1 MFTFV
6 SKSFCPSAFKRHF
19 LSPIGNKKAHRPC
32 INFSSTSKRS
42 VYRFLYPLFQNHFL
56 LVRLIRRIPQPWG
69 QYQQNGKQTYCR
81 LPPQSFRITLKDTPS
96 HISMK
101 SWGFY
106 LSKIFLEFFSNMY
119 IPPWLQMVLM
129 VLKLL
134 ANTYVSQSKNWV
146 FSFFV
151 MLPSKTFPQVL
162 MITPPPLPSRRKLLI
177 SPEQPFLGIYY
188 GAQRM
193 TKIKRAR
200 ILSQVLI
207 NSTIFATFIFLV
219 SVFCHNLDSIML
231 K

>member
-162 MITPPPLPSRRKLLI
+162 MITPPPP
-177 SPEQPFLGIYY
+177 PH
-188 GAQRM
+188 
-193 TKIKRAR
+193 
-200 ILSQVLI
+200 LSQVEENYSFLL
-207 NSTIFATFIFLV
+207 NSLFLE
-219 SVFCHNLDSIML
+219 SIMERKEWPKL
-231 K
+231 NVRGYCRKFW

>member
-32 INFSSTSKRS
+32 INFSSTFKRS

-69 QYQQNGKQTYCR
+69 KYQQNGKQTYCR

-106 LSKIFLEFFSNMY
+106 LSKIFLEFFSNMH
-119 IPPWLQMVLM
+119 IPP
-129 VLKLL
+129 
-134 ANTYVSQSKNWV
+134 
-146 FSFFV
+146 
-151 MLPSKTFPQVL
+151 
-162 MITPPPLPSRRKLLI
+162 PPPCPSQVEENYSFLLN
-177 SPEQPFLGIYY
+177 SVFLESIFSQQKVNY

-219 SVFCHNLDSIML
+219 SVFCVIIWIQSCWS
-231 K
+231 KKVP